1 LHLADLKDPLWCA
14 CRRRV
19 HGIEGLQLFDVV
31 LTFVKD
37 DLTTVLVKDVKN
49 TALFSHR
56 LVLVARVSSRSA
68 RYFAEVH
75 RLLCS
80 PAPSMSTTAAALSLS
95 LPFSVLKAVEF
106 PPLGCSEP
114 DAHITVASFVIW
126 LYTVTAFGPP
136 SVFVSLLS
144 SSGSPLQRLRVT
156 RTVALERRI

>member
-1 LHLADLKDPLWCA
+1 
-14 CRRRV
+14 
-19 HGIEGLQLFDVV
+19 
-31 LTFVKD
+31 
-37 DLTTVLVKDVKN
+37 
-49 TALFSHR
+49 
-56 LVLVARVSSRSA
+56 
-68 RYFAEVH
+68 
-75 RLLCS
+75 
-80 PAPSMSTTAAALSLS
+80 LS